1 MSNTEILLTNKTKSS
16 NALPSVTDSNGLY
29 ATDALNFNTGYDFN
43 DSVSVEAYNSFRDEY
58 KKETFTITGT
68 QKTQNIQTEV
78 ISSLQKGTTGYP
90 IQNILVNVNS
100 NPFTSDN
107 RFPVETKTDRR
118 YKTKTTYTA
127 NGFEEYHGEA
137 SPGSLTS
144 SSRWRISKRV
154 YDSDDRETDLV
165 WANGD
170 AEFNKIW
177 DNRASYNYS

>member
-1 MSNTEILLTNKTKSS
+1 MTELTPYVIQGTAKDSRNKLLSNTEILLTNKTKSS

-118 YKTKTTYTA
+118 YK
-127 NGFEEYHGEA
+127 
-137 SPGSLTS
+137 
-144 SSRWRISKRV
+144 
-154 YDSDDRETDLV
+154 
-165 WANGD
+165 
-170 AEFNKIW
+170 
-177 DNRASYNYS
+177 